1 MKIIPIASDSMGT
14 RSMATFVETKDCKIL
29 IDPGVALGPRRYGL
43 PPHPL
48 EIEKLEEDWTNIVKY
63 SEKAQAMIVT
73 HYHYD
78 HHNPDYPEIY
88 AEKLVYLKHPTN
100 KINYSQKKR
109 AKYFLDRLSEL
120 RSAKIEYC
128 DGREFI
134 LGSTKIKFSLP
145 VCHGTNPRLGYVV
158 EVSIYDG
165 KERFVFTSDVEGPSL
180 PEQVGFILKENPDVV
195 YLDGPMTY
203 MLGYRYS
210 EKSLEISIKNLI
222 KIFKETKI
230 KRLIIDHHFLRDLKW
245 RERIKEVFEIA
256 KNKIFTAAEYAGKEN
271 LMLEARRKELYAKF
285 R

>member
-14 RSMATFVETKDCKIL
+14 RSMATFVETEDCKIL

-48 EIEKLEEDWTNIVKY
+48 EIEKLEEDWRNIVKY
-63 SEKAQAMIVT
+63 ADKAQVMIVT

-78 HHNPDYPEIY
+78 HHNPEYPEIY
-88 AEKLVYLKHPTN
+88 TDKVVYLKHPTE

-109 AKYFLDRLSEL
+109 AKHFLSKLNNLPEV
-120 RSAKIEYC
+120 IEYC

-134 LGSTKIKFSLP
+134 FNSTKIKFSSP
-145 VCHGTNPRLGYVV
+145 VCHGTNARLGYVV
-158 EVSIYDG
+158 EVSISYREE
-165 KERFVFTSDVEGPSL
+165 KFLFTSDVEGPSL
-180 PEQVGFILKENPDVV
+180 KEQVDFILKENPDIL

-210 EKSLEISIKNLI
+210 AKSLEESVKNLI
-222 KIFKETKI
+222 KILRETKI
-230 KRLIIDHHFLRDLKW
+230 KKLIIDHHFLRDLNW
-245 RERIKEVFEIA
+245 RERIKEALDIA
-256 KNKIFTAAEYAGKEN
+256 NSKIVTAAEYTGREN
-271 LMLEARRKELYAKF
+271 LMLEARRKELYEKW